1 MKTFFR
7 KLLRPFEYLLVL
19 IFILFEELVWERLA
33 EPLYEAIR
41 NLRLLQ
47 RLEGAVLRINR
58 YLILLL
64 FVALFVSVELAGVTA
79 GVLIV
84 QGMVLPGLLLYALKI
99 PIAAF
104 TFWLFGVSRPKLLS
118 FAWFRWS
125 YEKLLAFLEWIKTRT
140 IYRETM
146 RRLQEIKAG
155 LRSAREAIKGFFSG
169 GNGRWKRRIV
179 RLYERIKAALHR
191 DR

>member
-47 RLEGAVLRINR
+47 RLEGVVLRINR

-84 QGMVLPGLLLYALKI
+84 QGMVLSGLLLYALKI

-118 FAWFRWS
+118 FAWFRWG
-125 YEKLLAFLEWIKTRT
+125 YEKLLAFLEWIKSRT

-146 RRLQEIKAG
+146 RRLKELKAW
-155 LRSAREAIKGFFSG
+155 LHTARQALKGIFSR

-179 RLYERIKAALHR
+179 RLYESIKAALHQNK
-191 DR
+191 